1 MSENPNPETPNT
13 ETPATKPKDPDGYAV
28 AFRTMQADISR
39 LALALALGV
48 AVDLGAELGQLLLP
62 LGELAVAGLHLA
74 LEVVSKI
81 RDALPHASDLELRGV
96 LAALHEEGAIDRH
109 GDKPDEVAAKAL
121 ELIKSK
127 APALTRPPAQGG
139 GPNGAPPQNTGRRFQ
154 SLI

>member
-28 AFRTMQADISR
+28 AFRTMQADMSR

-48 AVDLGAELGQLLLP
+48 AVDLGAELGQLLPL

-81 RDALPHASDLELRGV
+81 RDALPHASDLELRGEAEGMLEEWKQYQQLLRD
-96 LAALHEEGAIDRH
+96 LALGRKVKPFPEDKLPKEVRRRRACGAEAD
-109 GDKPDEVAAKAL
+109 
-121 ELIKSK
+121 
-127 APALTRPPAQGG
+127 APAQAK
-139 GPNGAPPQNTGRRFQ
+139 GRVRG
-154 SLI
+154 

>member
-28 AFRTMQADISR
+28 AFRTMQADMSR
-39 LALALALGV
+39 LEGEVKSRDSKLAEQAKELTKLRAQ
-48 AVDLGAELGQLLLP
+48 VDGYIKREREGQ
-62 LGELAVAGLHLA
+62 
-74 LEVVSKI
+74 VVSKI